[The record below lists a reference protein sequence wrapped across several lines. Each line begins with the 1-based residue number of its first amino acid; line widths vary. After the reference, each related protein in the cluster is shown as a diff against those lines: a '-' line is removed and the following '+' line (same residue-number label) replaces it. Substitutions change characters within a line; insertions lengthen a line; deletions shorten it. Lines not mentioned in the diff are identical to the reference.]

1 MIKQQHPN
9 QQLIQLVLR
18 AQMLAQQDA
27 RMHSQ
32 MAGHSEQGY
41 AMVMISIVSVVLF
54 SLLAASLTI
63 TNISKLSTDAY
74 VNANSTFYAAESGL
88 NRRAQDLRSKFV
100 GYARPSGTS
109 PIDQM
114 QSCLTGAASTQG
126 DGDFGCTNYSFHS
139 SSPSGKAVVTSNGG
153 SMATTDRDDS
163 QTYVSSTFVLENPAN
178 IPAANYPQVSIIPFG
193 DLYAG
198 MSMQEYTYQ
207 VSSSAKTLN
216 AINSNNTD
224 QTVLQ
229 MNFKARLVPL
239 FQFAAFYDGD
249 LEILPGPAMV
259 LSGPV
264 HSNGSLYLG
273 GNNSLTIQGAVTSV
287 GSIYNKRKNDNS
299 TYVDNVVRI
308 ATSAPGVIPI
318 ETTSLLTANNQEATV
333 DALLPTNLSTTFGTK
348 VQSGVDLVTV
358 PQIGFL
364 SKTDTAQPDGIG
376 SYYGK
381 ADLRI
386 EYQPNRSIPLAV
398 TTIKTGVT
406 GADSS
411 TCAGLD
417 ISSDRNAKDK
427 LVCAKLTQAQLWSL
441 RQPVLVKASTINE
454 RALAPTGQNFAAV
467 PTAANV
473 ATAIALQK
481 AIVRSSALLD
491 FSNIN
496 TPITA
501 AILPGLSATEL
512 TPFIGSTP
520 KQIANQAGYF
530 YIPAPIQI
538 YNGFINNRERM
549 GGAGTDIG
557 MLQTNLKSLVFWNR
571 DNVVVSASNLD
582 TSQDE
587 VLFQRL
593 QNPLAT
599 GSKYATVC
607 NGGGSDPRSN
617 SLQCLG
623 LATKDTSEGGLAI
636 HATVNTTTAANP
648 TAAPTYAA
656 GQSPYGFAFVAGSN
670 LPGTLTIASDQAVYL
685 QGDYNYYDSTNT
697 TDPSNNVVTH
707 PYNMSNKIPAN
718 GGLKEPSAVLAD
730 SINILSNNCNLPAST
745 TDRLNCGING
755 VQNAAL
761 NTSMNVAF
769 LAGTDVTVP
778 GVSYNGGL
786 ENYPRFH
793 EDWTGQTLLYRG
805 SFVSLGTAQ
814 NVSGIWANQV
824 YTPPARDWNY
834 DLSFN
839 DAANL
844 PPLTPRLFYIR
855 QNVFNRK
862 Y

>member
-1 MIKQQHPN
+1 MIKQQHSN
-9 QQLIQLVLR
+9 QKLVQFILR
-18 AQMLAQQDA
+18 AQLIAQQDD
-27 RMHSQ
+27 RSD
-32 MAGHSEQGY
+32 QGY
-41 AMVMISIVSVVLF
+41 AMVMISIVSVVMF
-54 SLLAASLTI
+54 SLLAAALAI
-63 TNISKLSTDAY
+63 TNISTLSTNAY

-88 NRRAQDLRSKFV
+88 NRRAQELRAKFV
-100 GYARPSGTS
+100 GHARPSGTS
-109 PIDQM
+109 PIDQI
-114 QSCLTGAASTQG
+114 QSCLTGAVSTQG

-139 SSPSGKAVVTSNGG
+139 SSPSGKSVITSSGG
-153 SMATTDRDDS
+153 SMSTTDRDDS

-178 IPAANYPQVSIIPFG
+178 IPAANYPQVSIIPQG

-273 GNNSLTIQGAVTSV
+273 GGNSLTIQGAVTSV
-287 GSIYNKRKNDNS
+287 GSIYSKRKNDNS
-299 TYVDNVVRI
+299 KYADNVVRI

-318 ETTSLLTANNQEATV
+318 ETTSLLTANSKEETV
-333 DALLPTNLSTTFGTK
+333 DSLLPTNLTTTFGPK
-348 VQSGVDLVTV
+348 VQSGVDVVTV

-364 SKTDTAQPDGIG
+364 SKTDAAQPDGIG

-386 EYQPNRSIPLAV
+386 EYQPNRAIPLAV
-398 TTIKTGVT
+398 MTIKTGVA

-411 TCAGLD
+411 TCGGLD

-427 LVCAKLTQAQLWSL
+427 LVCARLTQVQLWSI

-454 RALAPTGQNFAAV
+454 RALAPAGQNFAAA
-467 PTAANV
+467 PTATNL

-491 FSNIN
+491 FSDID

-512 TPFIGSTP
+512 TPLIGSTL

-530 YIPAPIQI
+530 YLPAPIQI
-538 YNGFINNRERM
+538 YNGFINNRERV
-549 GGAGTDIG
+549 GGNGTNIG
-557 MLQTNLKSLVFWNR
+557 MFQTNLKSLVFWNR
-571 DNVVVSASNLD
+571 DNVVVSATNVD

-607 NGGGSDPRSN
+607 NGGAGDPRSN

-623 LATKDTSEGGLAI
+623 LAAKDTSEGGLAI
-636 HATVNTTTAANP
+636 HASVNTTTAANP
-648 TAAPTYAA
+648 TATPTYAA
-656 GQSPYGFAFVAGSN
+656 GQSPYGFAFVGGSN
-670 LPGTLTIASDQAVYL
+670 LPGAMTIASDQAVYL
-685 QGDYNYYDSTNT
+685 QGDYNYYDSSDT
-697 TDPSNNVVTH
+697 TDPNNNVVTH
-707 PYNMSNKIPAN
+707 PHNMSNKIPAN
-718 GGLKEPSAVLAD
+718 GGLKEPAAVLAD
-730 SINILSNNCNLPAST
+730 SINILSNNCNLPTST

-769 LAGTDVTVP
+769 LAGTDVTIP

-793 EDWTGQTLLYRG
+793 ENWAGQTLLYRG

-855 QNVFNRK
+855 QNVFNHK